1 VSIVAEQNEKELRV
15 RKIVQGTV
23 IDHITAGK
31 ALIVMRLLGIS
42 ESTGA
47 PISIAINV
55 PSSKLGKKDIIKLE
69 NIFLSEADFNK
80 LALIAPKVTISKIHG
95 MKIVQKSYV
104 SIPDQIVGVVKCIN
118 PTCITNKPGEP
129 ISTKFA
135 VLSKKPLSIKC
146 EYCGRLMDFNEIM
159 ANLIFR

>member
-1 VSIVAEQNEKELRV
+1 MSIVAEQNEKELRV

-23 IDHITAGK
+23 IDHISPGK
-31 ALIVMRLLGIS
+31 ALIVMKLLGIS

-69 NIFLSEADFNK
+69 NIFLSEEDFNK
-80 LALIAPKVTISKIHG
+80 LALIAPKVTISKIQD

-104 SIPDQIVGVVKCIN
+104 SIPDQIVGVVRCIN
-118 PTCITNKPGEP
+118 PTCITNKAGEP

-135 VLSKKPLSIKC
+135 VLEKKPLSVKC
-146 EYCGRLMDFNEIM
+146 EYCGRLMDFEEIM

>member
-1 VSIVAEQNEKELRV
+1 MAEQTEKELRV

-23 IDHITAGK
+23 IDHISPGK

-42 ESTGA
+42 ESTGF
-47 PISIAINV
+47 PISIAINI

-69 NIFLSEADFNK
+69 NIFLSESDFNK
-80 LALIAPKVTISKIHG
+80 LALIAPKVTISKIQD
-95 MKIVQKSYV
+95 MRIVQKSYV
-104 SIPDQIVGVVKCIN
+104 SIPDQIVGIVKCIN
-118 PTCITNKPGEP
+118 PTCITNKAGEP
-129 ISTKFA
+129 ISTKFT

-146 EYCGRLMDFNEIM
+146 EYCGRVMDFEEIM

>member
-1 VSIVAEQNEKELRV
+1 M
-15 RKIVQGTV
+15 
-23 IDHITAGK
+23 IDHISAGK

-42 ESTGA
+42 ESTGS

-69 NIFLSEADFNK
+69 NIFLSEDDFNK
-80 LALIAPKVTISKIHG
+80 LALIAPKVTISKIQD
-95 MKIVQKSYV
+95 MKIVQKSHV
-104 SIPDQIVGVVKCIN
+104 SIPDIIIGVVKCIN

-129 ISTKFA
+129 ISTKFV
-135 VLSKKPLSIKC
+135 VLNKKPLSIKC
-146 EYCGRLMDFNEIM
+146 EYCGRLMDFEEIM